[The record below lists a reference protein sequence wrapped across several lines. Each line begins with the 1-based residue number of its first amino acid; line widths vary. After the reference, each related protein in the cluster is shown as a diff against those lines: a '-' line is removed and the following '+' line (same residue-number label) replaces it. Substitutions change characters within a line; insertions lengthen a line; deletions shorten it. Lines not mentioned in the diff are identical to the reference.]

1 MRKRTFLDA
10 LSFVFS
16 PVDNPFFAVM
26 WRQQRRNMGQFFLH
40 LGMILGFVWLVFT
53 VAGLL
58 MEHFNLSFQIRALAL
73 YEITVWAHL
82 FAAGTYGA
90 TVYRRYRQF
99 WREDTLPQ
107 LLLTGAPPILIV
119 LAIPVY
125 PLFIQAYIAVLC
137 LPFYAAASNL
147 SGIPWSTVLL
157 DVAVVALLTAL
168 LTALPGGAGVSWWVI
183 LWHLGF
189 SVNPSRGFFRI
200 AIWSH
205 LPLLLTLPVRF
216 FAWSV
221 PTWSLVI
228 VAVPLLS
235 IISATSLAWSLEPRF
250 YSSQVKV
257 LWWSHRA
264 WLLAVVFVCGLMWA
278 YWFPPD
284 FAAKVA
290 FSLVL
295 IRLLFSMEF
304 LSLSSAKGDEAPKT
318 PICWA
323 DREVLVANGLMLSV
337 CGLAGWTE
345 GVAISK
351 IASVLAIGALF
362 GILHYITHSLS
373 GNWWQKVVMTQS
385 MPLTWWLVF
394 LVWLIAPLALF
405 FPPISLLAGFHGWLL
420 PLTLMPTSLQ
430 QQIFASWF
438 QGIRISLP
446 HWGLIAIVQLAWA
459 GLLWALER
467 TSKLPQVQPQ
477 EKRREWLTVNHPV
490 WGWLARLEE
499 RLCQRFA
506 NPLVTLQ
513 LRQQSR
519 DGVLHT
525 LMTIGVIANLLV
537 LSIWL
542 CSRIFPEQN
551 FIAFTEGLL
560 IRLPSL
566 AGLAGAISAFTAIA
580 LHDEKASLWL
590 LGRKRVV
597 ESFVLAPLSAE
608 QWKFGWWFPRFWLC
622 LKATIPYAFC
632 VWLGILLRPSL
643 GFALVAILVTA
654 SLPVTALALALTGL
668 SGSMMRQWEITLA
681 LLFALPIVTGIGT
694 ACFLLSLV
702 SDKWQVHAILWL
714 LCLAFSAILAV
725 SCRVIFSKRIGLL
738 RTPSGYEQWLKLTEE
753 RFRRAR
759 S

>member
-1 MRKRTFLDA
+1 MRRRTFLDA
-10 LSFVFS
+10 LRFVFS

-26 WRQQRRNMGQFFLH
+26 WRQQRRNMKQFFLH
-40 LGMILGFVWLVFT
+40 LGMILGFVWLAFT
-53 VAGLL
+53 AAGLL
-58 MEHFNLSFQIRALAL
+58 MEFLNFSFLTRAIAL

-82 FAAGTYGA
+82 FAAETYGV
-90 TVYRRYRQF
+90 TVVYRRYRQF
-99 WREDTLPQ
+99 WRKDTLPQ
-107 LLLTGAPPILIV
+107 LLLTGTPPILIV
-119 LAIPVY
+119 LAISVY

-147 SGIPWSTVLL
+147 SGIPWSTVLM
-157 DVAVVALLTAL
+157 DVAVVILLAMV
-168 LTALPGGAGVSWWVI
+168 PEGAGPF
-183 LWHLGF
+183 LWGLLLSPVNIYNTLRGF
-189 SVNPSRGFFRI
+189 SVF
-200 AIWSH
+200 AMWSH
-205 LPLLLTLPVRF
+205 LPLLLTLPVGF

-228 VAVPLLS
+228 VGGLLLS
-235 IISATSLAWSLEPRF
+235 FISFTTWAWSLEPRF
-250 YSSQVKV
+250 YPSQVKV

-264 WLLAVVFVCGLMWA
+264 WLFATIFACGLMWA

-295 IRLLFSMEF
+295 VRLLFSMEF
-304 LSLSSAKGDEAPKT
+304 LSLTSAKGDEAPRM
-318 PICWA
+318 PIRWA
-323 DREVLVANGLMLSV
+323 NEEVLVANGLMFSV
-337 CGLAGWTE
+337 CGFAGWAE

-351 IASVLAIGALF
+351 IASVLAIGALL
-362 GILHYITHSLS
+362 GTLHYITHSLS
-373 GNWWQKVVMTQS
+373 GNWWRKVVMAER

-405 FPPISLLAGFHGWLL
+405 FQPISLLAGFHGWLL
-420 PLTLMPTSLQ
+420 PLTLIPTSLQ
-430 QQIFASWF
+430 QQISASWF

-446 HWGLIAIVQLAWA
+446 YWSMMPIVQLAWA

-490 WGWLARLEE
+490 WGWLARLEK

-519 DGVLHT
+519 DKVLHT
-525 LMTIGVIANLLV
+525 MMTIGVVANFLV
-537 LSIWL
+537 LSGWL
-542 CSRIFPEQN
+542 CSLIFPEQD
-551 FIAFTEGLL
+551 FVAFAEGLL

-566 AGLAGAISAFTAIA
+566 AGLAGAISAFVVIV
-580 LHDEKASLWL
+580 LHDGKASLWL

-608 QWKFGWWFPRFWLC
+608 QWKFGWWFPRFWFC

-632 VWLGILLRPSL
+632 AWLGIFLQPSL
-643 GFALVAILVTA
+643 SFALVAILVTA
-654 SLPVTALALALTGL
+654 SLPVTALALALTSL

-681 LLFALPIVTGIGT
+681 LLLMLPIVTGIGT
-694 ACFLLSLV
+694 VCFLLSLI
-702 SDKWQVHAILWL
+702 SGKWHVHALVWLLWL
-714 LCLAFSAILAV
+714 IFSAILAF
-725 SCRVIFSKRIGLL
+725 SSKFIFSKRIGPL

-753 RFRRAR
+753 KFRRAR
-759 S
+759 I